1 MTTETDTETDTV
13 IETDMG
19 IETDAD
25 LAALVARLESTGVQL
40 WEDGGQ
46 IRFRAPVG
54 ALTDQDRTTLRA
66 HRTALAEFLRDD
78 VSGEQL
84 VPDPANAHAP
94 FPLTDVQAAYLLG
107 RSSALDYGDV
117 GCQVYLEAE
126 FAGLDAPRIAAAWQT
141 LIDRHPMLR
150 AVVDERGHQQVLS
163 EVPRYDMPVLDLRS
177 EAPDA
182 AAEAV
187 LEVRDQLCRR
197 DYQPDHWPL
206 FDVRASL
213 TGTGAVLHLSFDLL
227 IADFMSIQLLL
238 DELYELY
245 HTPEQ
250 PLAELEISYRDYAV
264 AERRR
269 RDRRGYLR
277 ARDYWR
283 ERIDTLPTAPALP
296 TLDRPQTRG
305 SAAFR
310 RWQTELAPDQ
320 WSALRAHCAARGLT
334 PSGAV
339 LAAYAETL
347 GRWTRQDRFC
357 LSVTLLNRL
366 PLHPQVEALVGDFTT
381 VDVLEVAQ
389 DPDAAFTARARQ
401 TQAQL
406 WADMDHLSYSG
417 VEVLREVGRRRGRA
431 AALMPVVF
439 TSAIAL
445 NDEGREPRFWRDATL
460 AAGLT
465 QTPQVWI
472 DCQVMVRGGALAVNW
487 DVRDGVFPPG
497 LVEDM
502 FEAFEALL
510 LRLAAEEPAW
520 DAPAEVPLP
529 AAQAARRRTAND
541 TGDPEIEARTQ
552 NALLHHAILAQA
564 RSRPD
569 QPAVVS
575 ASGTVTYGEL
585 LGRAA
590 AVARELAG
598 ESDAPVAVVMDRG
611 PEQVIGVLGAL
622 LAGRAYLPI
631 DSTQPATRRNLMLAD
646 AGVRDVLTQSWLL
659 DDPDWPEQIRRHAID
674 EAAALVDPESQVASA
689 ATRPP
694 ATPDSIAY
702 VIYTSGS
709 TGAPKGV
716 QITHRSALNTI
727 EDMNARFGI
736 GRSDAVLG
744 LANLGFDLSVYDIFG
759 VLGAGGRLVLPDH
772 ERRGDPT
779 HWAQVVAENGVTVWN
794 SVPAQMQMLTDYL
807 ESDAESAAAVGSLR
821 LALLSGDWIPVTL
834 PDRIRRQIPG
844 ITVIS
849 LGGATEAAI
858 WSIWHPVG
866 EVPDGARSVSY
877 GKPLANQTFH
887 VLDPWLRDCPD
898 GVTGELYIGGVGL
911 AAGYLGDPERT
922 AARFIVHP
930 RTGERLYRT
939 GDLGRYLPDGE
950 IEFLGREDTQVKIR
964 GHRIELAEI
973 EAALLAQPG
982 VAEAAV
988 VTDGTGP
995 FDRKLVGFVA
1005 GGPRPAE
1012 ALTADAAPRAELA
1025 RVAERA
1031 GEEVVAG
1038 VDREG
1043 YVAYLRHLDVLAL
1056 QSMLAAFREGGLFGP
1071 GEAHTSQEVQER
1083 MQTAPRNRR
1092 VVRRWLRALADN
1104 GLLSYDPATETYSSL
1119 ISDSTDAATAVAAIA
1134 AGWDRAD
1141 ALQARFDPASAKVH
1155 DYFKASTGRL
1165 PEVLRSDGADAVQLL
1180 FPQGRT
1186 DVTESLYNVTLF
1198 NRWANQVLTA
1208 AICHLA
1214 ADTAGDRT
1222 GPLRILEVG
1231 AGVGGTSRD
1240 VIPALAGYEVDYLFT
1255 DLSQFFLG
1263 AARTTFQA
1271 YPWVRYATFDVDTD
1285 YRAQG
1290 MAANSFD
1297 VILLGDVMH
1306 ATHHVG
1312 RTLATLRELLAPG
1325 GWLLF
1330 AEMTRDHYQI
1340 MTSMELLLI
1349 DEGSAGDFAD
1359 LRRGR
1364 DQTFVGHEDWLR
1376 LLARSGDELA
1386 FALPRDQD
1394 ALSGTGL
1401 RVYAEQVKTDRV
1413 RLDPHRIL
1421 DDAASRL
1428 PAAMVPG
1435 AVHVLDRLPLTANG
1449 KTDRERLS
1457 TLIPKTAQ
1465 DPAGGG
1471 PGDGLGDGA
1480 DELADE
1486 LERRIARQWE
1496 EVLALP
1502 RVGRTLGFFE
1512 AGGDSLLA
1520 TRLTTALLD
1529 HVPEAKP
1536 VDFAVLLRLILEGP
1550 SVLTLA
1556 AQLRPAP

>member
-1 MTTETDTETDTV
+1 MTDTVTDTV
-13 IETDMG
+13 IETDV
-19 IETDAD
+19 D
-25 LAALVARLESTGVQL
+25 LAALVARLESVGVQL

-84 VPDPANAHAP
+84 VPDPANAHSP

-117 GCQVYLEAE
+117 GCQVYLEAVFNDAE
-126 FAGLDAPRIAAAWQT
+126 FDAPRIAAAWQA

-150 AVVDERGHQQVLS
+150 AVVDERGHQQVLA

-177 EAPDA
+177 HVPDA

-187 LEVRDQLCRR
+187 LEVREQLCRR

-250 PLAELEISYRDYAV
+250 PLAELEVTYRDYAV

-283 ERIDTLPTAPALP
+283 GRIDTLPTAPALP
-296 TLDRPQTRG
+296 MLDRPQTRG
-305 SAAFR
+305 SVAFR
-310 RWQTELAPDQ
+310 RRQTELAPQQ
-320 WSALRAHCAARGLT
+320 WAALRAHCAARGLT

-497 LVEDM
+497 LVDAM

-510 LRLAAEEPAW
+510 LRLAAEESAW
-520 DAPAEVPLP
+520 DIPAELPLP
-529 AAQAARRRTAND
+529 AAQAERRREAND
-541 TGDPEIEARTQ
+541 TGDAEIEARTQ
-552 NALLHHAILAQA
+552 NALLHHALLDQA
-564 RSRPD
+564 RNRPD
-569 QPAVVS
+569 QPAVIS

-590 AVARELAG
+590 AVARELG
-598 ESDAPVAVVMDRG
+598 TESDAPVAVVMDRG

-622 LAGRAYLPI
+622 LAGRTYLPI
-631 DSTQPATRRNLMLAD
+631 DSTQPPARRNLMLAD

-659 DDPDWPEQIRRHAID
+659 DGPEWPERTQIRRHAID
-674 EAAALVDPESQVASA
+674 EVAALVDPAFHVISA
-689 ATRPP
+689 ET

-727 EDMNARFGI
+727 EDINARFGV
-736 GRSDAVLG
+736 GRSDSVLG

-807 ESDAESAAAVGSLR
+807 ESDADADADAEAAVGSLR

-834 PDRIRRQIPG
+834 PDRARRRIPG
-844 ITVIS
+844 LAVIS

-866 EVPDGARSVSY
+866 EVPEGARSIPY

-922 AARFIVHP
+922 AARFIVDP
-930 RTGERLYRT
+930 RTGRRLYRT
-939 GDLGRYLPDGE
+939 GDLGRYMPDGE

-1005 GGPRPAE
+1005 GGPRSAD
-1012 ALTADAAPRAELA
+1012 AVTADVPARAELA
-1025 RVAERA
+1025 RIAEHA
-1031 GEEVVAG
+1031 GEEVVAD

-1043 YVAYLRHLDVLAL
+1043 YVAYLRHLDALAL

-1071 GEAHTSQEVQER
+1071 GEAHTSQEVQDR
-1083 MQTAPRNRR
+1083 MQTASRNRR

-1119 ISDSTDAATAVAAIA
+1119 TSYDSDAAAAIA
-1134 AGWDRAD
+1134 AGWDEAD
-1141 ALQARFDPASAKVH
+1141 ALQARFDPASVKVH

-1214 ADTAGDRT
+1214 GSPERT
-1222 GPLRILEVG
+1222 RPLRILEVG

-1359 LRRGR
+1359 LRRGK

-1386 FALPRDQD
+1386 FALPRDDD

-1401 RVYAEQVKTDRV
+1401 RVYAEQVKTDRI

-1421 DDAASRL
+1421 DEAAVRL

-1449 KTDRERLS
+1449 KTDRERLGS
-1457 TLIPKTAQ
+1457 LIPKTAQ
-1465 DPAGGG
+1465 DRAD
-1471 PGDGLGDGA
+1471 GDTGEA
-1480 DELADE
+1480 DELADD